1 MPQSAGKSVMRTLIK
16 TILLLVFGFCAG
28 AIFYSLYK
36 HQDSLSL
43 PPVDSLLA
51 SKAVAADQNL
61 SEANQQIAASRV
73 NSITQAVDKVS
84 PAVISVNVLQL
95 RQIVQRSPFSSR
107 DPFLREFFPELF
119 KDRRY
124 QQEIQEIGSGFI
136 ISADGFILT
145 NHHVVQDANQIVITM
160 PGGKKADARIVG
172 TDPTTDIA
180 LLKIDLENLPY
191 VRFGNSDQVI
201 LGEWVIAIGNPFGL
215 FEINNRNTVTVG
227 VVSAVDRDFGEMEG
241 RIYQDMIQ
249 TDASINRGNSGG
261 PLCNALGEVIGM
273 NTFIYTGS
281 QYSEGSVGIGF
292 AIPINRISRLLDDL
306 KKYHKIDR
314 DFWVGIKIQNLD
326 NVIAKKMG
334 FNGTDGVLVHYIDR
348 GSPAE
353 KAGMKLG
360 DIITEINDLKIT
372 SDKDVFEIV
381 YGTDLRVGDQLSF
394 TVWRDG
400 QQVKLNLVLVSL
412 KNN

>member
-1 MPQSAGKSVMRTLIK
+1 MRTLIK
-16 TILLLVFGFCAG
+16 AVILLVLGFCAG
-28 AIFYSLYK
+28 AIFFSLFK
-36 HQDSLSL
+36 HQDALSL
-43 PPVDSLLA
+43 PAADSLLA

-61 SEANQQIAASRV
+61 SEANQQIASART
-73 NSITQAVDKVS
+73 NSITQAVEKVS
-84 PAVISVNVLQL
+84 PAVISVNVLQV
-95 RQIVQRSPFSSR
+95 RQVVQRSPFSSG
-107 DPFLREFFPELF
+107 DPFLREFFPEFF

-145 NHHVVQDANQIVITM
+145 NHHVVQDANQIVVTM

-180 LLKIDLENLPY
+180 LLKIDLANLPF

-292 AIPINRISRLLDDL
+292 AIPINRISRLLEDL

-334 FNGTDGVLVHYIDR
+334 FNSTDGVLVHYIDR

-360 DIITEINDLKIT
+360 DIITEISGVKIT
-372 SDKDVFEIV
+372 SDKDVFEII
-381 YGTDLRVGDQLSF
+381 YGSDLRVGDQLPF

-400 QQVKLNLVLVSL
+400 EQIKLNLVLVSL

>member
-1 MPQSAGKSVMRTLIK
+1 MRNSVKALIL
-16 TILLLVFGFCAG
+16 IFIGLGMGMLVF
-28 AIFYSLYK
+28 SLLYK
-36 HQDSLSL
+36 ENTLSM
-43 PPVDSLLA
+43 PMADSLLA
-51 SKAVAADQNL
+51 TNVLAAVQNL
-61 SEANQQIAASRV
+61 DSVNQQISSSRTT
-73 NSITQAVDKVS
+73 SITRAVEKVS
-84 PAVISVNVLQL
+84 PAVVSVNVLQL

-136 ISADGFILT
+136 ISEDGYLLT
-145 NHHVVQDANQIVITM
+145 NHHVVQDANQVVITM
-160 PGGKKADARIVG
+160 PGGNKADARIIG

-180 LLKIDLENLPY
+180 LLKIDLNQLPY
-191 VRFGNSDQVI
+191 ARFGNSDQVI

-292 AIPINRISRLLDDL
+292 AIPINRISRLIADL
-306 KKYHKIDR
+306 KKFNKIDR
-314 DFWVGIKIQNLD
+314 DFWIGIKIQNLD
-326 NVIAKKMG
+326 NLIARKMG
-334 FNGTDGVLVHYIDR
+334 FNDTHGVLVHYIDR

-360 DIITEINDLKIT
+360 DIITEIDDVKIN
-372 SDKDVFEIV
+372 SDKDVFEKI
-381 YGTDLRVGDQLSF
+381 YGTDLRVGDKLTV

-400 QQVKLNLVLVSL
+400 ETIKLSLNLVSI